1 MPGFLASILCP
12 VGFAQGG
19 ILRPVVCITTVTVT
33 VSHIQRGHRHSKIC
47 HNDVML
53 QAHTRSGAVA
63 KNDVAANRARRGMQD
78 EQATNPSI
86 IPGYVQLYARRPLQH
101 THNCGCNH
109 VMNKCTHS
117 GKLLAYFLR
126 TAASSDKHA
135 WWIPFSVGVS
145 SRLTK
150 QVTDSQD
157 LASLACIDTR
167 VNGMPVKMPNE
178 SWQW

>member
-1 MPGFLASILCP
+1 MLAPVPGWKPGPAQHPGCWQQRSPLQHARFPRKHLVPCQCP
-12 VGFAQGG
+12 VGFAQGV

-78 EQATNPSI
+78 EQATRPSI
-86 IPGYVQLYARRPLQH
+86 IPGYVQLYARRPLRRNTH
-101 THNCGCNH
+101 TI
-109 VMNKCTHS
+109 VVATMSLSKCTHS

-135 WWIPFSVGVS
+135 
-145 SRLTK
+145 
-150 QVTDSQD
+150 
-157 LASLACIDTR
+157 
-167 VNGMPVKMPNE
+167 
-178 SWQW
+178 